1 MTEREKMEMGLWY
14 DANYDVQLGEIRAE
28 AKELC
33 RQLGLT
39 PPTDTAECERIL
51 RKLLPNMGRDVSI
64 LAPFIVD
71 YGFNC
76 FIGDH
81 SFINHGAYL
90 MDCAP
95 IRLGS
100 HCFVGPSCGMYTA
113 IHPLLAAERNTG
125 LEKCAPIVI
134 GDNVWIGGNVT
145 ILPGVTIGAGSVI
158 GAGSAV
164 TRDIPAGVIAV
175 GNPCRVLR
183 EIGEADSI
191 DRE

>member
-39 PPTDTAECERIL
+39 PTTDTAECERIL

-134 GDNVWIGGNVT
+134 G
-145 ILPGVTIGAGSVI
+145 AGSV
-158 GAGSAV
+158 V

-183 EIGEADSI
+183 EIGEGDSI

>member
-1 MTEREKMEMGLWY
+1 MTCSSARYAPRQRSCVVSSASRYDGYRMSAER
-14 DANYDVQLGEIRAE
+14 
-28 AKELC
+28 
-33 RQLGLT
+33 T
-39 PPTDTAECERIL
+39 L

-125 LEKCAPIVI
+125 LE
-134 GDNVWIGGNVT
+134 
-145 ILPGVTIGAGSVI
+145 
-158 GAGSAV
+158 SARPSSSA
-164 TRDIPAGVIAV
+164 TTSG
-175 GNPCRVLR
+175 
-183 EIGEADSI
+183 
-191 DRE
+191 